1 MGLIIFLALLGLP
14 VVEIALYVKLGG
26 AIGWLSVILMTIGT
40 ALLGAALIR
49 IQGFQALRQ
58 LQRDMVDGRVPVA
71 PAVDGVFLAI
81 AAPLL
86 MTPGFVTDFLGF
98 SLLVPAV
105 RHALARYA
113 LKRIKRGMEN
123 GQVRVVRFR

>member
-14 VVEIALYVKLGG
+14 VVEIALFIKLGG

-40 ALLGAALIR
+40 AVLGAVLIR
-49 IQGFQALRQ
+49 IQGFQALRH

-113 LKRIKRGMEN
+113 LGRIKRGMEN